1 MLEYFYPWTN
11 SAGIYMAR
19 QKGWYQAA
27 GLDVECRT
35 YDPMRGDSLSYLIN
49 NEVDFALVPT
59 NRLLVRHEQGAPV
72 KGIAAINH
80 RGMEAIQTI
89 AQKGI
94 TQPREL
100 SGKRIALNPTPRGL
114 AMVRHIIEKDGG
126 DPHFTVIDSGVREL
140 TPEAIAAGT
149 ADATFGSYWAW
160 EILLESSIPDSER
173 IIWPVDTIGA
183 PPYHSY
189 LLCTST
195 RFIEQHPEIIR
206 TFLKITGKGYIAV
219 KRNPQTALPIYE
231 QVLPYFPASL
241 IRRSLPLIAET
252 WTHNGRWGLQR
263 KELMAPYAQ
272 WLHQHGILSKP
283 LWSDAVDN
291 QFLPTPSRN

>member
-11 SAGIYMAR
+11 SAGIYVAR

-35 YDPMRGDSLSYLIN
+35 YDPLRGDSLSYLIN

-89 AQKGI
+89 TQTGI
-94 TQPREL
+94 TRPRDL
-100 SGKRIALNPTPRGL
+100 SGRRIALNPTPRGL
-114 AMVRHIIEKDGG
+114 AMVRHIIEQDGG
-126 DPHFTVIDSGVREL
+126 DPNFTIVDSGTREL
-140 TPEAIAAGT
+140 TPEDIAART

-160 EILLESSIPDSER
+160 EILLDSSIPDSER
-173 IIWPVDTIGA
+173 VIWPVDTIGA

-189 LLCTST
+189 LLCANTQ
-195 RFIEQHPEIIR
+195 FIEQHPDIIR
-206 TFLKITGKGYIAV
+206 SFLKITGEGYIAAHKDPLV
-219 KRNPQTALPIYE
+219 ALPIYE
-231 QVLPYFPASL
+231 QVIPYFPSSL
-241 IRRSLPLIAET
+241 MQQSLPLIAKT
-252 WTHNGRWGLQR
+252 WLHQGRWGQQR
-263 KELMAPYAQ
+263 QELMEPYAE
-272 WLHQHGILSKP
+272 WLHHHGILSRP
-283 LWSDAVDN
+283 NWTNAIDN
-291 QFLPTPSRN
+291 QFLS